1 MGNVMVDI
9 ETLGTKSTSVVLSIG
24 AVEFDERQLGR
35 EFYRRVNI
43 DSCIKHGLTVDGR
56 TIEWW
61 MDQSEEARTMFQYAS
76 IDLATAL
83 REFSETFSFEGEVWA
98 NGVSFDMPIL
108 ENAFH
113 AVGLPIPWLYYNVRD
128 YRTVK
133 YLAPREVLTRVR
145 VDPTTKHHA
154 LEDAKAQALTLMG
167 LLEYRREGRLVAA

>member
-1 MGNVMVDI
+1 MRNVMVDI

-61 MDQSEEARTMFQYAS
+61 MDQAQDAREFFQS
-76 IDLATAL
+76 DGIDLADAL
-83 REFSETFSFEGEVWA
+83 REFSETFSFAGEIWA
-98 NGVSFDMPIL
+98 NGVAFDFPIL
-108 ENAFH
+108 ENAYH
-113 AVGLPIPWLYYNVRD
+113 AVNLPVPWQYYDARD

-133 YLAPREVLTRVR
+133 YLAPLSVLNRVK
-145 VDPTTKHHA
+145 VDPVIKHNA

-167 LLEYRREGRLVAA
+167 LLEYRREGVLA